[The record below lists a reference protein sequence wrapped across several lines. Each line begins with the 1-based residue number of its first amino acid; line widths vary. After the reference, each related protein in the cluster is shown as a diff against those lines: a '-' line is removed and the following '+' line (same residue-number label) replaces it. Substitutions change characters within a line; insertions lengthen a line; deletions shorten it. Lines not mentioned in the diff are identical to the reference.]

1 VLTGLALTTGPAAA
15 GASVSIVDLDFT
27 PRTVSVAAGTTL
39 SWTYV
44 ATGTNQHTVTA
55 DNGAFASPVL
65 APGQSFQ
72 HTFTVADAG
81 RSFAYHCSIH
91 NRMQAIV
98 VVTPSSGGSPPDVA
112 PGPLPADP
120 PAAPE
125 PTAPTLPP
133 TTAAVTTTSSSV
145 PPTTQPPPTT
155 TPPIPTS
162 EPPSVSPFSSAD
174 VGMARSV
181 DARKAPNRLL
191 VGAIGAVL
199 AAIGVVAWRLRKHE
213 DLTRPGQ

>member
-1 VLTGLALTTGPAAA
+1 
-15 GASVSIVDLDFT
+15 
-27 PRTVSVAAGTTL
+27 
-39 SWTYV
+39 V

-72 HTFTVADAG
+72 HTFTTADAG
-81 RSFAYHCSIH
+81 RSFTYHCSIH
-91 NRMQAIV
+91 SRMQATV
-98 VVTPSSGGSPPDVA
+98 AVTQSTGGSPPGDVA

-120 PAAPE
+120 PVEPE

-133 TTAAVTTTSSSV
+133 TTVAVTTTSSSA
-145 PPTTQPPPTT
+145 PTTQPPPTT

-162 EPPSVSPFSSAD
+162 EPPSVSPFGSAE
-174 VGMARSV
+174 VGMARPV
-181 DARKAPNRLL
+181 DAQKGPSRLL
-191 VGAIGAVL
+191 VGAIVAVL
-199 AAIGVVAWRLRKHE
+199 AAIGMVAWRLRKHE